1 MQTPSLP
8 VPGRLRL
15 RFTQLKQQTEQLM
28 RMAEALHA
36 VGGVLTVETSPPIGA
51 LLIHYDAVVGKTT
64 AFWDQIEAV
73 LLAHQLLLDPR
84 PLGRHPSPKPPHPAK
99 GAASSA
105 GGAAAQHA
113 GKDSAPAPK
122 PRNIAS
128 TLAARLA
135 DGLVDRCAV
144 ALVAAL
150 R

>member
-1 MQTPSLP
+1 MQATSLP

-36 VGGVLTVETSPPIGA
+36 VSGVMTVDISVPIGG
-51 LLIHYDAVVGKTT
+51 LLINYDAVIGKTT

-84 PLGRHPSPKPPHPAK
+84 PLGRHPAAAKPVQPPK
-99 GAASSA
+99 
-105 GGAAAQHA
+105 GGAAARST
-113 GKDSAPAPK
+113 GKESPARAPK
-122 PRNIAS
+122 PRSIAS
-128 TLAARLA
+128 TLAARL
-135 DGLVDRCAV
+135 VDSCAV